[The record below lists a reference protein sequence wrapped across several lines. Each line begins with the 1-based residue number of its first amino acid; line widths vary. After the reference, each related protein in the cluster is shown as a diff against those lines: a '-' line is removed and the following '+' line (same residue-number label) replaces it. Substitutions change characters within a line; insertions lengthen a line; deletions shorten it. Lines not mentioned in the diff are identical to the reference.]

1 MLGMVE
7 YLLGISISHPV
18 GHFSGYLAPQTN
30 CLEDTMDLALR
41 RAWATLQSD
50 GPTAKTPRGPSGLV
64 PAGRW
69 GWDSVGD
76 GCPTYGDCTSVC
88 EVLC

>member
-1 MLGMVE
+1 
-7 YLLGISISHPV
+7 
-18 GHFSGYLAPQTN
+18 
-30 CLEDTMDLALR
+30 MDLALR

-69 GWDSVGD
+69 GVGFPWGMVVLLMVIVQACVETLLVD
-76 GCPTYGDCTSVC
+76 VDCN
-88 EVLC
+88 LR